1 MPNYCLSYQLDFA
14 VSLFKDAF
22 KKSKEI
28 SKVDNSKK
36 WAVMSLESSQKK
48 AMKMARGKYG
58 NSF

>member
-28 SKVDNSKK
+28 SKIDNSKK
-36 WAVMSLESSQKK
+36 WAVMSLESAQKK
-48 AMKMARGKYG
+48 AMKMARGK
-58 NSF
+58 